1 MSIKFHPFIKNQLPA
16 ILWGCLI
23 FVLSS
28 IPRNDFPHITL
39 FPGYDKIIH
48 AGLFFVFCGL
58 AHRAFRYQP
67 NRLLVQL
74 SLFFAL
80 VATVVYGFSDE
91 FHQLYVMGRTADI
104 YDMLADTF
112 GGVLYTTFFMMI
124 MRPRLKPESKPIGS

>member
-1 MSIKFHPFIKNQLPA
+1 M
-16 ILWGCLI
+16 
-23 FVLSS
+23 
-28 IPRNDFPHITL
+28 L

-80 VATVVYGFSDE
+80 VTTVVYGFSDE

-112 GGVLYTTFFMMI
+112 GGVLYATFFMMI
-124 MRPRLKPESKPIGS
+124 VRPRLKSESKPIGS